1 MPAADRVV
9 DVLLVGGGVASARC
23 ARALRRSDFDG
34 SILIVGGEA
43 IPPYN
48 RPPLSKELLRDDLP
62 DELVLAEPD
71 AWYERRDV
79 DLRLGAAVVDID
91 PVAPVAVLE
100 DGTRIGFERC
110 LLAMGAEPRALP
122 IEGGE
127 AALLLRTLSD
137 SRALRARALDAGAG
151 AAVTVIGGGFIGVEV
166 ASALATL
173 GLRPSVIEMADWLWG
188 GSLGAE
194 LGTWAVDRLRAAGIG
209 VRLSSA
215 VTRLEPGSAWI
226 GDERLTHAFSVAGIG
241 VRPRVG
247 LAERAGL
254 ELDDGIVTD
263 GAQRTS
269 RPGIWAAGDVARVEG
284 QRVEHWH
291 AAREAGERAALSML
305 DLPVPSVP
313 APWLFS
319 EVAGA
324 SIDVL
329 GNAAGWDE
337 ERWLRDGSVLAYL
350 DGERV
355 VQLAVVGSAL
365 DPALA
370 RALVDGGAT
379 FEQVREALDPAPLG
393 GRP

>member
-23 ARALRRSDFDG
+23 ARTLRRKGFDG
-34 SILIVGGEA
+34 SILIVGTEA

-71 AWYERRDV
+71 AWYARRDV
-79 DLRLGAAVVDID
+79 DLRLGLAVVDLD

-100 DGTRIGFERC
+100 DGMRIGFERC
-110 LLAMGAEPRALP
+110 LLAMGAEPRTLP

-127 AALLLRTLSD
+127 DALLLRTLSD
-137 SRALRARALDAGAG
+137 SRALRARAQDAGAG
-151 AAVTVIGGGFIGVEV
+151 AAVTIVGGGFIGVEV
-166 ASALATL
+166 ASALATH
-173 GLRPSVIEMADWLWG
+173 GLRPTIVEMADRLWG
-188 GSLGAE
+188 GSLGSE
-194 LGTWAVDRLRAAGIG
+194 LGNWGVDRLRAAGIE
-209 VRLSSA
+209 VRLSST
-215 VTRLEPGSAWI
+215 VTRLDPGSAWI
-226 GDERLTHAFSVAGIG
+226 GDERLVHAFCVAGIG

-247 LAERAGL
+247 LAERVGL

-305 DLPVPSVP
+305 DLPVPSQP

-319 EVAGA
+319 EVAGV

-329 GNAAGWDE
+329 GNAARWDE
-337 ERWLRDGSVLAYL
+337 ERWLRDRSVLAYL

-355 VQLAVVGSAL
+355 VQLAVTASVI

-370 RALVDGGAT
+370 RALVERSAT
-379 FEQVREALDPAPLG
+379 FEGLREALDPAPFG
-393 GRP
+393 GRQ

>member
-1 MPAADRVV
+1 MPVADRVV

-23 ARALRRSDFDG
+23 ARTLRRNGFDG
-34 SILIVGGEA
+34 SILIVGAEA

-79 DLRLGAAVVDID
+79 DLRLGAAIVDID

-100 DGTRIGFERC
+100 DGTRIAFEHC
-110 LLAMGAEPRALP
+110 LLAMGAEPRTLP

-127 AALLLRTLSD
+127 VALLLRTLSD
-137 SRALRARALDAGAG
+137 SRALRARALEAGAG

-173 GLRPSVIEMADWLWG
+173 GLRPTVVEMADRLWG

-194 LGTWAVDRLRAAGIG
+194 LGTWAVDRLRAAGID
-209 VRLSSA
+209 VRLNAA
-215 VTRLEPGSAWI
+215 VTRLDPGLAWI
-226 GDERLTHAFSVAGIG
+226 GDERLDHAFSIAGIG

-291 AAREAGERAALSML
+291 AAREAGERVALSML
-305 DLPVPSVP
+305 DLPVPPVS

-319 EVAGA
+319 EVAGV

-329 GNAAGWDE
+329 GSAAAWDE
-337 ERWLRDGSVLAYL
+337 ERWLRDVSVLAYL

-355 VQLAVVGSAL
+355 VQLAVIASAV

-370 RALVDGGAT
+370 RALVERSAT
-379 FEQVREALDPAPLG
+379 FDELREALDPALLKW
-393 GRP
+393 RL

>member
-1 MPAADRVV
+1 MPVADRVV

-23 ARALRRSDFDG
+23 ARTLRRNGFEG
-34 SILIVGGEA
+34 SILIAGAEA
-43 IPPYN
+43 ILPYN

-62 DELVLAEPD
+62 DELVLAEPE
-71 AWYERRDV
+71 AWYGRRGV
-79 DLRLGAAVVDID
+79 DLRLGAAVVDLD
-91 PVAPVAVLE
+91 LVAPVAVLE

-110 LLAMGAEPRALP
+110 LLAMGAEPRTLP

-127 AALLLRTLSD
+127 VALLLRTLSD
-137 SRALRARALDAGAG
+137 SRALRSRAQDAGAG
-151 AAVTVIGGGFIGVEV
+151 AAVTIVGGGFIGVEV
-166 ASALATL
+166 ASALATH
-173 GLRPSVIEMADWLWG
+173 GLRPTIVEMADRLWG
-188 GSLGAE
+188 GSLGSE
-194 LGTWAVDRLRAAGIG
+194 LGNWGVDRLRAAGIE
-209 VRLSSA
+209 VRLSST
-215 VTRLEPGSAWI
+215 VTRLDPGSAWI
-226 GDERLTHAFSVAGIG
+226 GDERLVHAFCVAGIG

-247 LAERAGL
+247 LAERVGL
-254 ELDDGIVTD
+254 ELDDGIVTN

-305 DLPVPSVP
+305 DLPVPSLP

-319 EVAGA
+319 EVAGV

-329 GNAAGWDE
+329 GNAARWDE
-337 ERWLRDGSVLAYL
+337 ERWLRDRSVLAYL

-355 VQLAVVGSAL
+355 VQLAVTASVI

-370 RALVDGGAT
+370 RALVERSAT
-379 FEQVREALDPAPLG
+379 FEGLREALDPAPFG
-393 GRP
+393 GRQ